1 MKRLSRYSK
10 QIVVFVVAAV
20 VGGRVPAAER
30 LRCPAVAEERRPAL
44 VFVEGPVNQSNLYV
58 ARLDGAALRR
68 EKIISA
74 KYIEVTQLD
83 NALFL
88 VSAAEGS
95 TDGRVYAAD
104 LGAGVLK
111 FVADGTRTHCIRSE
125 PGRGA
130 ALLMDANLGAGL
142 IRLLELDFGSLN
154 VTERHRLSSE
164 LLGDDFKF
172 IGPKV
177 RISPDFA
184 RIAYVYKRG
193 PFGVEGRSRYELRLL
208 DLATME
214 VQTLDPNVEVEISML
229 SSFSCGRPPFE
240 WLNKKEVLYCS
251 AAPGGPAEVVGF
263 DANRVS
269 IFKVADVESG
279 QSKELFR
286 KSLRLTLDGG
296 SLRIDPLTGKLIYN
310 GELVLDLNRGLLT
323 PKNLPFAVVRDYR
336 SRTTD
341 ILCGQRVLYTGAA
354 HCVGQLAS
362 ASGSNFAYALRER
375 SPSLHASLYAK
386 MANRDEP
393 LKVAEGPYLPTRAI
407 GWIE

>member
-1 MKRLSRYSK
+1 MKRLTKHSRRIAVCM
-10 QIVVFVVAAV
+10 IVAVLAVRTFAAD
-20 VGGRVPAAER
+20 RSI
-30 LRCPAVAEERRPAL
+30 CPVITSERRPAL

-58 ARLDGAALRR
+58 AWLDGGALRR

-74 KYIEVTQLD
+74 KYVEATQLD
-83 NALFL
+83 KALFL
-88 VSAAEGS
+88 VSAVEGS

-104 LGAGVLK
+104 LGAGVLE

-177 RISPDFA
+177 RISPDFT
-184 RIAYVYKRG
+184 RIAYVRRSG
-193 PFGVEGRSRYELRLL
+193 PLKVERRSRYDLRLL

-214 VQTLDPNVEVEISML
+214 VQTLDPNVEVEISMA

-240 WLNKKEVLYCS
+240 WLNEKEVLYCS

-263 DANRVS
+263 DANRVTH
-269 IFKVADVESG
+269 FKVVDTESG

-296 SLRIDPLTGKLIYN
+296 SLRTDPLTGRLIYN
-310 GELVLDLNRGLLT
+310 DELVLDLDGGLLT
-323 PKNLPFAVVRDYR
+323 PKNLPFAVVRDYS
-336 SRTTD
+336 SRTTN
-341 ILCGQRVLYTGAA
+341 ILCGRHVLYTGAA

-362 ASGSNFAYALRER
+362 ASGTNFAYALRER
-375 SPSLHASLYAK
+375 SPSLHTTLYARI
-386 MANRDEP
+386 ANRDEP
-393 LKVAEGPYLPTRAI
+393 LKAAEGPYLPTRAI

>member
-1 MKRLSRYSK
+1 MKRLSGYSK
-10 QIVVFVVAAV
+10 QIVVFAVAAV
-20 VGGRVPAAER
+20 VGGRVTAAER

-58 ARLDGAALRR
+58 AWLEGGALRR

-74 KYIEVTQLD
+74 RYIEVTQLD
-83 NALFL
+83 NVLFL
-88 VSAAEGS
+88 LSVADGN
-95 TDGRVYAAD
+95 TDRRVYAAD

-125 PGRGA
+125 PGRRA

-142 IRLLELDFGSLN
+142 IRLLELDFAGLN
-154 VTERHRLSSE
+154 VTERHRLSSD

-172 IGPKV
+172 FGPKV
-177 RISPDFA
+177 RISPDFT
-184 RIAYVYKRG
+184 RIAYVHKRG
-193 PFGVEGRSRYELRLL
+193 PLKVERRSGYELRLL

-214 VQTLDPNVEVEISML
+214 VQTLDPNVAVEISML

-240 WLNKKEVLYCS
+240 WINEKEVIYCS
-251 AAPGGPAEVVGF
+251 AAPAGPAEVVGF

-269 IFKVADVESG
+269 IFKVADTESG

-296 SLRIDPLTGKLIYN
+296 SLRIDPLTGRLIYN
-310 GELVLDLNRGLLT
+310 GRLVLDLQRVLLT
-323 PKNLPFAVVRDYR
+323 PKNLPFAVVCDYP

-362 ASGSNFAYALRER
+362 ASGRSFAYALRER
-375 SPSLHASLYAK
+375 GPSLHATLYAK
-386 MANRDEP
+386 FASRDEP